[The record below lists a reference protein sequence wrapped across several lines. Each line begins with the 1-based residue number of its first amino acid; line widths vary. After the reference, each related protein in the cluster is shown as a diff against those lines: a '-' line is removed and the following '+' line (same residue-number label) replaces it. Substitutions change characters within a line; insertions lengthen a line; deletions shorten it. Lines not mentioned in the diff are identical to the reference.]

1 MTQELLWYRCQDV
14 SGRVELS
21 LLTQQHLQAQ
31 ISNISMVYF
40 LKVLVY
46 LDAHCEVGINWYTP
60 LIAPISKDR

>member
-1 MTQELLWYRCQDV
+1 M
-14 SGRVELS
+14 ELS

-31 ISNISMVYF
+31 ISNISMVSF

-46 LDAHCEVGINWYTP
+46 LDAHCEVGINWYAP